1 MSQNKSDFA
10 FFHPLRVRWGEC
22 DAQGIVFFVNYLIF
36 FDVAVT
42 EYFRELG
49 FEFTGENALELYTV
63 HASTDYTASAH
74 FDEEIEV
81 GIRCSRLGKTSMT
94 CAYAIFREGEFLV
107 EGKVTYV
114 HAIPKT
120 KSKTPLPDALV
131 ERICAFEVRAPERNS

>member
-131 ERICAFEVRAPERNS
+131 QRICAFEVTAPERNS

>member
-131 ERICAFEVRAPERNS
+131 ERICAFEVTAPERNS